1 MHHLLIDHYSRLSSP
16 VHKLDARV
24 KILITLFFVIAE
36 SSLGRFDVW
45 GALSLAILP
54 VFLLA
59 LSEIP
64 AWYMAKRI
72 MMASPFI
79 VFAVMFQPFATP
91 GSIVWNVPWFG
102 WHVTLEGLSAAM
114 VLLIKFTADIL
125 MTLILVSATPFEE
138 LASAL
143 RWWRMPRMLVE
154 VMVMMFRYTFVLF
167 DELERMVRTARL
179 RNIALAPR
187 QRRYAAYARVLGV
200 HLLRS
205 FDRAERVYS
214 AMLLRGFR
222 DGLALL
228 RTSRLRLGDIA
239 SGALMTIFIWGM
251 FTWRMTAV

>member
-16 VHKLDARV
+16 VHGLDSRV

-64 AWYMAKRI
+64 VWYMVKRI
-72 MMASPFI
+72 LMASPFI
-79 VFAVMFQPFATP
+79 LFAVVFQPFTTP
-91 GSIVWNVPWFG
+91 GSVIWNVPWFG
-102 WHVTLEGLSAAM
+102 WHVTLEGLSAAF
-114 VLLIKFTADIL
+114 VLTAKFTADIL
-125 MTLILVSATPFEE
+125 MTLILVSTTPFEE

-143 RWWRMPRMLVE
+143 RWWRVPRMLVE

-167 DELERMVRTARL
+167 DELERIVRTARL

-187 QRRYAAYARVLGV
+187 KRRYAAYARVLGV

-228 RTSRLRLGDIA
+228 RKSKLGLGDVA
-239 SGALMTIFIWGM
+239 SGALMTVFIWGM